1 MRWIFGAGVIIG
13 LSLASAPV
21 MAQVSQARVQDACIN
36 AALRQV
42 MVYQRTTSRSP
53 LRDRS
58 GAVIGTVLGMDV
70 RFVGRTTAVTCT
82 FTNANSR
89 AVVTVGRPPPE
100 VPPVSNG
107 DVLRACRRAAQDQ
120 KLMIDTVVSEAPIRD
135 RQGLTTGRR
144 VVLSVFQS
152 GRPAQVQCDFDYVSR
167 SPALQIQRR

>member
-1 MRWIFGAGVIIG
+1 MRRVLGAGVVAG
-13 LSLASAPV
+13 LLMASAPA
-21 MAQVSQARVQDACIN
+21 MAQVSQMRVQEACIS

-42 MVYQRTTSRSP
+42 MIYQRTTSRSS

-82 FTNANSR
+82 FTNATSR

-100 VPPVSNG
+100 VPPVS
-107 DVLRACRRAAQDQ
+107 DAAVLRACTRAAQDQ
-120 KLMIDTVVSEAPIRD
+120 RLMIETVVSEAPIRD

-144 VVLSVFQS
+144 VVLHVFQS
-152 GRPAQVQCDFDYVSR
+152 GRPARVQCDFDYVAR
-167 SPALQIQRR
+167 TPALQIQRR